1 VFLFHFEGGSMN
13 TRILLIDDDPT
24 LLHLLSQYL
33 RESAFDVV
41 EASNGP
47 TGLRLAYSEKP
58 DLLLLDVMLPGMDGW
73 EVCARLRELTDLPI
87 IMLTAKT
94 TEADKLRGFH
104 LGVDDYVTKPFSFA
118 ELVARIQAVI
128 GRVQNERKAI
138 GYIAYGDILL
148 DMEKFQASLAG
159 RTLELTPTE
168 FRLLEALVRRKGKV
182 ASDEDLIREVWG
194 ANRSDPA
201 LVRRYILMLRKKLE
215 PDPSH
220 PLWIRTSRG
229 FGYRL
234 GTSPLRPPHNDDNL
248 DKK

>member
-1 VFLFHFEGGSMN
+1 MK
-13 TRILLIDDDPT
+13 TKILLIDDDLT
-24 LLHLLSQYL
+24 LLHLLGQYL

-41 EASNGP
+41 EASDGP
-47 TGLRLAYSEKP
+47 AGLRLAYGEKP
-58 DLLLLDVMLPGMDGW
+58 DLVLLDVMLPGMDGW
-73 EVCARLRELTDLPI
+73 EVCTRLRELTDLPI

-118 ELVARIQAVI
+118 ELVARIQAVV
-128 GRVQNERKAI
+128 GRMRSEHKEA
-138 GYIAYGDILL
+138 GYIAHGEVLL
-148 DMEKFQASLAG
+148 DMERYRASLGG

-182 ASDEDLIREVWG
+182 ASDNDLMSEVWG
-194 ANRSDPA
+194 ATRSDPA
-201 LVRRYILMLRKKLE
+201 LVRRYILILRKKLE
-215 PDPSH
+215 PDPSQ
-220 PLWIRTSRG
+220 PVWIRTVRG

-234 GTSPLRPPHNDDNL
+234 GTAPLTLPPMDETR

>member
-1 VFLFHFEGGSMN
+1 M
-13 TRILLIDDDPT
+13 TTKILVIDDDLT

-33 RESAFDVV
+33 RESAFEVV
-41 EASNGP
+41 EATNGP
-47 TGLRLAYSEKP
+47 TGLRLAYAEKP
-58 DLLLLDVMLPGMDGW
+58 DLVLLDVMLPGMDGW
-73 EVCARLRELTDLPI
+73 EVCVRLRDLTDLPI

-128 GRVQNERKAI
+128 GRVHSERKET
-138 GYIAYGDILL
+138 GYIAHGEILL
-148 DMEKFQASLAG
+148 DMKRFQASLGG

-168 FRLLEALVRRKGKV
+168 FHLLEVLVRCKGKV
-182 ASDEDLIREVWG
+182 ASDEDLMREVWG
-194 ANRSDPA
+194 ASRSDPA

-215 PDPSH
+215 PDPSN
-220 PLWIRTSRG
+220 PVWIRTVRG

-234 GTSPLRPPHNDDNL
+234 GTAPLKPLQAGEIQN
-248 DKK
+248 KK

>member
-1 VFLFHFEGGSMN
+1 MKN
-13 TRILLIDDDPT
+13 KILLIDDDLT

-47 TGLRLAYSEKP
+47 TGLRLAYAEKP
-58 DLLLLDVMLPGMDGW
+58 DLVLLDVMLPGMDGW
-73 EVCARLRELTDLPI
+73 EVCVRLRELTDLPI

-94 TEADKLRGFH
+94 TEADKLRGFS

-128 GRVQNERKAI
+128 GRMHSERKET
-138 GYIAYGDILL
+138 GYVAHGEILL
-148 DMEKFQASLAG
+148 NMEKFQASLGG

-168 FRLLEALVRRKGKV
+168 FRLLEVLVRRKGKV
-182 ASDEDLIREVWG
+182 ASDEDLMREVWG
-194 ANRSDPA
+194 ASRSDTA

-215 PDPSH
+215 PDPSN
-220 PLWIRTSRG
+220 PVWIRTVRG

-234 GTSPLRPPHNDDNL
+234 GTAPLKPPQIGENT
-248 DKK
+248 DKE